1 MMEIISFGHR
11 CSSAGFIEMCGFKK
25 VSYPFDWCVS
35 KLEIIKDCIE
45 TNFVHFSNKNNYKIY
60 KTETFNMND
69 EIKNKNCF
77 ENTYINTYYDKYNI
91 NTSTYNYNLA
101 FNHYNPIKNEDY
113 YNRCIQ
119 RFQQFLNKD
128 SKKCYIYFHP
138 IIGIKTYEN
147 DKNSIIKTID
157 DFNKYILTVTK
168 IFGINFILIYNETD
182 IKSNHIIKDENYDV
196 YILYCNKDFL
206 DGGKTFTDLGNNKL
220 EKAECINIIKKY
232 V

>member
-1 MMEIISFGHR
+1 
-11 CSSAGFIEMCGFKK
+11 MCGFKK

-101 FNHYNPIKNEDY
+101 FNHYNPVENKDY

-128 SKKCYIYFHP
+128 SKKCFIFSSY
-138 IIGIKTYEN
+138 N
-147 DKNSIIKTID
+147 RNKNI
-157 DFNKYILTVTK
+157 
-168 IFGINFILIYNETD
+168 
-182 IKSNHIIKDENYDV
+182 
-196 YILYCNKDFL
+196 
-206 DGGKTFTDLGNNKL
+206 
-220 EKAECINIIKKY
+220 
-232 V
+232 